1 MLQGVA
7 KCYAQKLG
15 TKNVI
20 AFFPRKTQKRIIYVW
35 HGSCSIYRYKKERM
49 RMVYIEDIQNELVR
63 LYGENAKTFEIVPI
77 GSAFLVGQTVYD
89 AVEISGWEDFDLL
102 ETF

>member
-1 MLQGVA
+1 MFGTVVA
-7 KCYAQKLG
+7 LIYG
-15 TKNVI
+15 I
-20 AFFPRKTQKRIIYVW
+20 RKRELK
-35 HGSCSIYRYKKERM
+35 
-49 RMVYIEDIQNELVR
+49 MVYIEDIQNELIR

>member
-1 MLQGVA
+1 M
-7 KCYAQKLG
+7 K
-15 TKNVI
+15 
-20 AFFPRKTQKRIIYVW
+20 
-35 HGSCSIYRYKKERM
+35 
-49 RMVYIEDIQNELVR
+49 MVYIEDIQNELVR

>member
-1 MLQGVA
+1 MFGTVVA
-7 KCYAQKLG
+7 LIYG
-15 TKNVI
+15 I
-20 AFFPRKTQKRIIYVW
+20 RKRELK
-35 HGSCSIYRYKKERM
+35 
-49 RMVYIEDIQNELVR
+49 MVYIEDIQSELVR

>member
-1 MLQGVA
+1 
-7 KCYAQKLG
+7 
-15 TKNVI
+15 
-20 AFFPRKTQKRIIYVW
+20 
-35 HGSCSIYRYKKERM
+35 
-49 RMVYIEDIQNELVR
+49 MVYIEDIQSELVR

-102 ETF
+102 QTF